1 MTNNKEE
8 RLIKL
13 IRREQANKGGNYEEI
28 CELLFD
34 EVNNLVRPVCSSAEE
49 SRKKVKKLFVR
60 MLQQI
65 NEIDTHDDIHLWIA
79 GFSTVTL
86 YEILCK
92 EYGQI
97 ITYKS
102 GNIDYS
108 YSHIDEDEEFK
119 SKIGTYNDSLANPKR
134 YMYSKDFFSRLTKG
148 QIIIFEMFCYEGFTI
163 DEIEELLEIDKIY
176 ITSEIS
182 SIRQMVL
189 GNDNEEI
196 ELIAADNKGMAR
208 NVAEEEDSD
217 DIAAIKAAVAAIVND
232 TVDEVN
238 HEEGYKDIISVVN
251 SFNDSTDSNEDK
263 LGATLV
269 NINKEHINKS
279 LKENQYNVSEDAGR
293 KDDMSD
299 VLLDEQAGDKQSD
312 VKQSDVKQSDVKQTT
327 NKKFSDIDADY
338 IEDDIEDEDN
348 DTSDE
353 ADTDKSSKKK
363 HISKLFGIEDL
374 SQYEDDDE
382 LEIIEKEPVKKNKKN
397 RKPDSNKILKILS
410 IAIPSVAVVIFV
422 VILLTSGAFKKTGTT
437 SNTVTT
443 AETKTTTGNQEK
455 TTQTTESKNKSTEK
469 TTQKTTEAKTEKTT
483 EAKKTEATVEK
494 ADTNNNN
501 NSLNTNAGQNNTFDN
516 TNAATEAPMQAPAA
530 PATEVPTQA
539 TSAPAT
545 AAPTQ
550 ATAAPTQ
557 ATAGNTQATEGN
569 TQATAAPTD
578 APTQATS
585 APTQADTVVD
595 EKNGTALH

>member
-189 GNDNEEI
+189 GNDNEEV
-196 ELIAADNKGMAR
+196 ELIAADNKGMTR

-251 SFNDSTDSNEDK
+251 SFNDSKDSNEDK

-279 LKENQYNVSEDAGR
+279 LKENQYNVSDDAGR

-299 VLLDEQAGDKQSD
+299 VLSDEQAGDKQSD
-312 VKQSDVKQSDVKQTT
+312 VKQSDVKQTT
-327 NKKFSDIDADY
+327 NKKVSDIDADY

-455 TTQTTESKNKSTEK
+455 TTQTTESKNKATEK

-494 ADTNNNN
+494 ADMNNN
-501 NSLNTNAGQNNTFDN
+501 NSVNTNAEQNNTSDN
-516 TNAATEAPMQAPAA
+516 TNAATEAPTQAPAA
-530 PATEVPTQA
+530 PSTEASTQA
-539 TSAPAT
+539 PAAPST

-557 ATAGNTQATEGN
+557 ATEGNTQATEGN
-569 TQATAAPTD
+569 TQATAAPTEGNTQATA
-578 APTQATS
+578 APTQS
-585 APTQADTVVD
+585 DTVVD

>member
-530 PATEVPTQA
+530 PATEAPTQA

-550 ATAAPTQ
+550 ATAAP
-557 ATAGNTQATEGN
+557 TQATEGN